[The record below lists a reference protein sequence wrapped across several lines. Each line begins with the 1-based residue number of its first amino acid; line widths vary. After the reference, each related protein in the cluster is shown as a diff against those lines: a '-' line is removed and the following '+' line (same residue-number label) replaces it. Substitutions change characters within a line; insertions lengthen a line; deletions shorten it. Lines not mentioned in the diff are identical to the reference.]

1 MASHAAPGDTR
12 RDAPSPSRSTSSIPH
27 LPRDSRRTSL
37 ASQAS
42 SKPPLDQTVV
52 AQTLQKIHTAA
63 SRTDTLTTFDF
74 GSPPRPPSGG
84 DAKAFGADL
93 VPGGFSGLYSRI
105 KASVSR
111 DPVPPSPT
119 NESDGASVISLKHQS
134 AASKPP
140 DGLSIVSPGTAS
152 GSSSRLQSPSVAQF
166 PTSDTPKSHLHS
178 PSSSSIVPG
187 TIASALRATDSDHI
201 PRSIEQQSFQ
211 PAFSASRTRT
221 PDGSRVVRHNE
232 SPSNRTTRQ
241 DRDIDGLD
249 AKEAYGVHLLSDND
263 RTPRPMSRLVPSAE
277 KQPNQFPSRERDIS
291 RSRNGSNATDR
302 LAMPDLHPPVIQ
314 VSQSYLPGFRASRET
329 SIDGDYSSVASG
341 TNTTGKL
348 KADRPDEAR
357 QNIALPGSEVTPAS
371 ASRLRSKV
379 LAKELWMR
387 DETAKECF
395 YCGEPFST
403 FRRKHHCRKY
413 IFNPLNLFMHIDISR
428 HLWKY
433 F

>member
-1 MASHAAPGDTR
+1 MASHVGNGTA
-12 RDAPSPSRSTSSIPH
+12 RDAPSPSRSSSSAPYA
-27 LPRDSRRTSL
+27 PRDSRRTSL

-42 SKPPLDQTVV
+42 SKLLDQTVV

-119 NESDGASVISLKHQS
+119 NESDAASVVSAKHHSLKTIDS
-134 AASKPP
+134 V
-140 DGLSIVSPGTAS
+140 SIVSPGTAS
-152 GSSSRLQSPSVAQF
+152 ESSSRLQSPSVAQF
-166 PTSDTPKSHLHS
+166 PTSDAPKSHLRT

-187 TIASALRATDSDHI
+187 TIASTLRPADSDHT
-201 PRSIEQQSFQ
+201 PRSLE
-211 PAFSASRTRT
+211 PAFSAARTRT
-221 PDGSRVVRHNE
+221 PDGNRAGRYNE
-232 SPSNRTTRQ
+232 SPSNRGIRP
-241 DRDIDGLD
+241 DRDIDGAD
-249 AKEAYGVHLLSDND
+249 ATESFGLFMADND
-263 RTPRPMSRLVPSAE
+263 RTPRPISRLVTSAE
-277 KQPNQFPSRERDIS
+277 RQSKQPPSRERDIS
-291 RSRNGSNATDR
+291 RSQNGSNTTDR
-302 LAMPDLHPPVIQ
+302 QAVPDPHPPLIQ
-314 VSQSYLPGFRASRET
+314 ISQSYLPGFRPSRET
-329 SIDGDYSSVASG
+329 SIDGDYSSVTSG
-341 TNTTGKL
+341 TNAGKL
-348 KADRPDEAR
+348 RADRLDESR
-357 QNIALPGSEVTPAS
+357 PTVVLPGSEVTPAS

-379 LAKELWMR
+379 LSKELWMR

-413 IFNPLNLFMHIDISR
+413 FVPFNRVLLIPTQAFVGIFSTANAR
-428 HLWKY
+428 H
-433 F
+433 